1 MAAAPRWHAGAGRL
15 AAGGALL
22 AAVAFLP
29 WLSGTDPA
37 RTVLAAR
44 SADQAPTP
52 GQLAAVRAELNLD
65 QGPLTHL
72 GHWLGG
78 LPRGDA
84 GTSWVS
90 GAPVLPQVVTA
101 LGVSLTL
108 MLATLVVTIAVAA
121 LVSTRTLYRGS
132 RRLPHDGGGTVAASL
147 AALPK
152 FLLAS
157 LLATVFGVWLG
168 WFPPGGWTGP
178 AAMVLPALALG
189 VPSGAV
195 IGGLLAHALPATF
208 GEPWLRTWHAAGF
221 RPGRLVRPILRGAL
235 AGVVPQLVP
244 SVVGLVGGA
253 VAVEKVFNIPGLG
266 RLALDA
272 ALAQD
277 LPPLQTATLL
287 LALLGIGAG
296 LLVRAACRRLAGPA
310 LRDGGLAA
318 APPPARR
325 RSPGRVAGGCALVL
339 LAVGIAGLLRDPSSV
354 DTAARLLPPS
364 AAHPLGTD
372 ALGRDM
378 LARLGHGALRTTA
391 VALAVTA
398 AAVVIGVLLGMA
410 GPAGA
415 GLTEVLST
423 LPAVLAGLLT
433 TAVTGPSVWGAACAV
448 CLVGWTPYA
457 AQTAALLE
465 RERATNYVQASISF
479 GAGPLH
485 LVRHHLLP
493 AVLPAVVRNAALRL
507 PTTILVLASLGFL
520 GLGEQPPTPEWGRL
534 LAENQPYLEL
544 APWTT
549 LAPAGALVLLSVL
562 AAAVP
567 RLTTSRKRVRAH

>member
-1 MAAAPRWHAGAGRL
+1 VADAQRAVRWQAGAGRL

-29 WLSGTDPA
+29 WLSGNDPA
-37 RTVLAAR
+37 LTVLRAR
-44 SADQAPTP
+44 SADQAPT
-52 GQLAAVRAELNLD
+52 GEQLAAVREQLDLD
-65 QGPLTHL
+65 QGPLAHFA
-72 GHWLGG
+72 HWLGG

-90 GAPVLPQVVTA
+90 GTPVLPQVMGA
-101 LGVSLTL
+101 LGVSVTL
-108 MLATLVVTIAVAA
+108 MLATLAVTIAVAA
-121 LVSTRTLYRGS
+121 LVSARTLYLGS
-132 RRLPHDGGGTVAASL
+132 RRLLRHHGGGTVAASL

-178 AAMVLPALALG
+178 VSMVLPALALG

-195 IGGLLAHALPATF
+195 IGGLLDHALPATF
-208 GEPWLRTWHAAGF
+208 GEPWVRTWHAAGF
-221 RPGRLVRPILRGAL
+221 RPGRLVLPVLRGAL
-235 AGVVPQLVP
+235 AGVLPQLVP

-253 VAVEKVFNIPGLG
+253 VAVEKVFDIPGLG

-287 LALLGIGAG
+287 LALLGIAAG
-296 LLVRAACRRLAGPA
+296 LLVKALRRGLSGPA
-310 LRDGGLAA
+310 L
-318 APPPARR
+318 ARR
-325 RSPGRVAGGCALVL
+325 RSTSWVLGGCVLVL
-339 LAVGIAGLLRDPSSV
+339 LTVGVAGLLRDPSQV

-364 AAHPLGTD
+364 PAHPLGTD

-378 LARLGHGALRTTA
+378 LARLGHGALRTA
-391 VALAVTA
+391 GVALAVTV

-457 AQTAALLE
+457 AQTVALLE
-465 RERATNYVQASISF
+465 RERATGYLRASVSF
-479 GAGPLH
+479 GANQVH
-485 LVRHHLLP
+485 LLRHHLLP
-493 AVLPAVVRNAALRL
+493 AVLPAVVRNAVLRL

-544 APWTT
+544 APWTA
-549 LAPAGALVLLSVL
+549 LAPACALVLLSVL
-562 AAAVP
+562 AATGSPA
-567 RLTTSRKRVRAH
+567 RWTARRRAG